1 MSIVALMPHAR
12 TALRHSLQ
20 VRPGEDLAILWD
32 ETMSPEF
39 VQACRIAAA
48 EVGAKATFVV
58 YEPIA
63 YRPLKEYCFFAGAS
77 LKPGGPQIPRVVA
90 GAMEGASAIMLLVSD
105 MEMMFSPLVPR
116 LLGEGRRM
124 LLVPYFDTPTV
135 RRLLPTSAEEID
147 DQRRIVEEYG
157 AYFEEGRTAHA
168 WSKEGTDIRLRLGQW
183 EVRRRRGIADAG
195 EFTILPAGQVTR
207 VPDDASAEGV
217 IVIDRTIAAND
228 YKELHEPIALYVK
241 EGNVVRIDGG
251 VEAKLLREF
260 LSSLDDPRAYHVTE
274 LAIGT
279 NPKCRFSGLG
289 APSEDTHKWGTVS
302 FALGCDTHL
311 GGGLPGPVHIDM
323 TMRFPSLDIDDRA
336 IVRDG
341 RIVAVA

>member
-1 MSIVALMPHAR
+1 MNSVALMPHAR
-12 TALRHSLQ
+12 TALRDSLQ
-20 VRPGEDLAILWD
+20 IRSGEDLAILWD
-32 ETMSPEF
+32 ETMSAEF

-48 EVGAKATFVV
+48 EIGAKTTFVV

-77 LKPGGPQIPRVVA
+77 LKPGGPQVPPIVA
-90 GAMEGASAIMLLVSD
+90 GAMEGASAILLLVSD

-124 LLVPYFDTPTV
+124 LLVPYFDSPTV

-147 DQRRIVEEYG
+147 EQRRIVEKCG
-157 AYFEEGRTAHA
+157 GYFEEGRTARVQ
-168 WSKEGTDIRLRLGQW
+168 SKEGTDLRLRLGQW
-183 EVRRRRGIADAG
+183 EVRRRRGVADAG

-207 VPDDASAEGV
+207 VPDDGSAEGV
-217 IVIDRTIAAND
+217 IVIDRTVAAND
-228 YKELHEPIALYVK
+228 YKELHEPIALHV
-241 EGNVVRIDGG
+241 ERGNVVRIEGG
-251 VEAKLLREF
+251 MEAKLLREF
-260 LSSLDDPRAYHVTE
+260 LASLDDPRAYHVTE

-279 NPKCRFSGLG
+279 NPKCMFSGIG

-302 FALGCDTHL
+302 FALGCDTHI
-311 GGGLPGPVHIDM
+311 GGGVPGPVHVDM
-323 TMRFPSLDIDDRA
+323 TMRFPSLDINDRA

-341 RIVAVA
+341 RLVVAA